1 MTFTIHDQIAD
12 EIDDT
17 LSSEERRIGR
27 VEILADNLLDGD
39 RARLRNFLIAVIE
52 EDGIDNPEIINKLAA
67 RGAELGGVL

>member
-27 VEILADNLLDGD
+27 VEMLADDLALGD
-39 RARLRNFLIAVIE
+39 KTRLRNFLVAVIE
-52 EDGIDNPEIINKLAA
+52 EDGIDNPEIIAGLAK

>member
-27 VEILADNLLDGD
+27 VEMLADNLLDGD

>member
-1 MTFTIHDQIAD
+1 MTYTIHDQIAD

-27 VEILADNLLDGD
+27 VEMLADDLALGD
-39 RARLRNFLIAVIE
+39 KTRLRNFLIAVIE
-52 EDGIDNPEIINKLAA
+52 EDGIDNPEIIAGLAK